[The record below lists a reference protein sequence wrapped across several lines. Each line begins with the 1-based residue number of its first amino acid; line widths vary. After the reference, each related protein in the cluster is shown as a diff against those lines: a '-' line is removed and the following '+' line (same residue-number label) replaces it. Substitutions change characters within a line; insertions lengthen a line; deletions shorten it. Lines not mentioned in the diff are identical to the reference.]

1 LTENDRPAANRGAK
15 VDTGSG
21 DTAIVLLRET
31 VHRHA
36 MALCTDCD
44 RVWSHPWAV
53 ATAVRHARFHG
64 HTVEA
69 ARHVQWRYI
78 GQSS

>member
-1 LTENDRPAANRGAK
+1 MTKSDPPAGNRGANI
-15 VDTGSG
+15 DTGSG
-21 DTAIVLLRET
+21 YTASVTRET

-36 MALCTDCD
+36 MALCADCD

-78 GQSS
+78 GQSA

>member
-1 LTENDRPAANRGAK
+1 MTKSNPPAANRGAN
-15 VDTGSG
+15 VSAASG

-44 RVWSHPWAV
+44 RIWSHPWAI

-78 GQSS
+78 GRSS